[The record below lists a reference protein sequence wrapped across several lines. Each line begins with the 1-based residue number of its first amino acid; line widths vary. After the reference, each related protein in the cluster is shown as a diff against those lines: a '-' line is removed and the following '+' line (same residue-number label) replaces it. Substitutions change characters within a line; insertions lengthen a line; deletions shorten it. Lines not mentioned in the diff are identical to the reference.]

1 MQDAIELFQKA
12 LLDLDRVE
20 AGRILAQ
27 AGATLTPVAIAGE
40 IVARALER
48 IGDAWQS
55 GDASLSEVY
64 MSGRICEELID
75 AILPA
80 TDPGRTVQPKMAIT
94 VLRDSHLL
102 GKRIVYSML
111 RSSGY
116 GLLDYGRASVDELVE
131 KVLQDG
137 VGILLIS
144 TLMYPSALEV
154 KEVRAKLDRAGAAV
168 KILVGGAPFNMDRQ
182 LWREVG
188 ADAMG
193 RDAAEAVSL
202 VAQTIQAAGGI
213 S

>member
-1 MQDAIELFQKA
+1 
-12 LLDLDRVE
+12 
-20 AGRILAQ
+20 
-27 AGATLTPVAIAGE
+27 
-40 IVARALER
+40 
-48 IGDAWQS
+48 
-55 GDASLSEVY
+55 
-64 MSGRICEELID
+64 
-75 AILPA
+75 
-80 TDPGRTVQPKMAIT
+80 

-131 KVLQDG
+131 RVLQDG

-168 KILVGGAPFNMDRQ
+168 KILSAGRPSIWTGSSGARWAPTP
-182 LWREVG
+182 WAG
-188 ADAMG
+188 C
-193 RDAAEAVSL
+193 AEAVSL
-202 VAQTIQAAGGI
+202 VAQTIEAAGGI

>member
-1 MQDAIELFQKA
+1 
-12 LLDLDRVE
+12 
-20 AGRILAQ
+20 
-27 AGATLTPVAIAGE
+27 
-40 IVARALER
+40 
-48 IGDAWQS
+48 
-55 GDASLSEVY
+55 
-64 MSGRICEELID
+64 
-75 AILPA
+75 
-80 TDPGRTVQPKMAIT
+80 
-94 VLRDSHLL
+94 
-102 GKRIVYSML
+102 
-111 RSSGY
+111 
-116 GLLDYGRASVDELVE
+116 
-131 KVLQDG
+131 VLQDG

-202 VAQTIQAAGGI
+202 VAQTIEAAGGI

>member
-1 MQDAIELFQKA
+1 MQAAIELFQKA

-55 GDASLSEVY
+55 GEVSLSEVY

-75 AILPA
+75 AILPPA
-80 TDPGRTVQPKMAIT
+80 DPARIGQPKMAIT
-94 VLRDSHLL
+94 VLRDSHML

-131 KVLQDG
+131 RVLEDG
-137 VGILLIS
+137 VKILLIS
-144 TLMYPSALEV
+144 ALMYPSALEV
-154 KEVRAKLDRAGAAV
+154 KQVRAKLDQAGAAV
-168 KILVGGAPFNMDRQ
+168 KILVGGAPFNMDRE
-182 LWREVG
+182 LWRAVC
-188 ADAMG
+188 ADGMG
-193 RDAAEAVSL
+193 LDAAEAVSL
-202 VAQTIQAAGGI
+202 VEQTIQAAGGI
-213 S
+213 P